1 MLHKWYYKGKSRKYN
16 DQFESPTANGIL
28 TFPFAVSQ
36 IRDILKEYSGYKR
49 VLYIEK
55 PDNSN
60 SLYMIVF
67 TLNGHP
73 YRLKTRYLEEVE
85 GKLEKLSN
93 NVITEF
99 NKTMYRSFIL

>member
-1 MLHKWYYKGKSRKYN
+1 MLHKWYYDGKSRRYN
-16 DQFESPTANGIL
+16 DQFFSPTRGAIL

-49 VLYIEK
+49 VLYLEK

-67 TLNGHP
+67 TLNDQP
-73 YRLKTRYLEEVE
+73 YRLKTRYLSKVE
-85 GKLEKLSN
+85 GNLEKLPNS
-93 NVITEF
+93 VIAKF
-99 NKTMYRSFIL
+99 NKSGYSSFY